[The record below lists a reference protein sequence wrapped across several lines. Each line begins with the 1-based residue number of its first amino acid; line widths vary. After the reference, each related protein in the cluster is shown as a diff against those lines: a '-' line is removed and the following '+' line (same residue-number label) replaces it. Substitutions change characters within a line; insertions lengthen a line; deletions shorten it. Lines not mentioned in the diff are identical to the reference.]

1 MKINKSVFLQFWKSV
16 ANLKFNEVRTDK
28 ALLIYDGEALV
39 EGTEVLVEVEGD
51 FVAPEDGEYVAEDG
65 RVLTVEGGKVTA
77 IKPKEEEPA
86 AEESLEEEVPVVEE
100 VAPDEKDLRIEELE
114 AALAERDAE
123 IEALKQ
129 RIAELEDEAEAP
141 AAEEVEIEQSAQERN
156 NNTFS
161 KYFN

>member
-28 ALLIYDGEALV
+28 ALLIYDGEELV

-51 FVAPEDGEYVAEDG
+51 FVAPEDGEYIAEDG

-77 IKPKEEEPA
+77 ITKPV
-86 AEESLEEEVPVVEE
+86 AEESLDEEVPAEEE

>member
-28 ALLIYDGEALV
+28 ALLIYDGEELV
-39 EGTEVLVEVEGD
+39 EGTEVLVEREGD

-77 IKPKEEEPA
+77 IKPKEEEPV
-86 AEESLEEEVPVVEE
+86 ELEEEVPVEE
-100 VAPDEKDLRIEELE
+100 APVSDEKDLRIEELE

-156 NNTFS
+156 NNSFS